1 MRKLSEQVGTLLT
14 PFTDALGDNFAKT
27 VRDMS
32 SFLGS
37 QQITTVEGDVKA
49 GSKLS
54 VSFKDSH
61 KMSLPPNNPLS
72 HLYWFALR
80 ISEVSNAGKM
90 EIKSQLPELYR
101 NWLEQARTI
110 DKVNTPKPA
119 MELAAK

>member
-14 PFTDALGDNFAKT
+14 PFQNALGNDFAKT

-37 QQITTVEGDVKA
+37 QSITTEEGAVKA

-54 VSFKDSH
+54 VSFRDSH

-72 HLYWFALR
+72 HLYWFSLR
-80 ISEVSNAGKM
+80 INEVAQAGKM
-90 EIKSQLPELYR
+90 EMQCSLPEIYK
-101 NWLEQARTI
+101 NWLEQNRTI
-110 DKVNTPKPA
+110 NKIAPESAPVSK
-119 MELAAK
+119 

>member
-14 PFTDALGDNFAKT
+14 PFQTALGPDFAKT

-37 QQITTVEGDVKA
+37 QSITTVEGEVKA

-72 HLYWFALR
+72 HLYWFSLR
-80 ISEVSNAGKM
+80 INEVATAGKM
-90 EIKSQLPELYR
+90 EITSQLPDAYKNYLEHKRTVDKIAPEKPELT
-101 NWLEQARTI
+101 E
-110 DKVNTPKPA
+110 KS
-119 MELAAK
+119 